1 MSDFD
6 VLSQIITILYGTL
19 YGLCV
24 IVISIIALNDLQKV
38 LKLQAINEHN
48 NKNIQD
54 MIQIHMKNK
63 NKRESIELQEQK
75 WEHSESAYNIHS
87 DNIHNKKKRKRKDN
101 KNTQQHSRY
110 ATAHTSSTGNKT
122 NNPSRKKK
130 KKKKKINKIKSQ
142 NKKNAAHRKNFEPE
156 QKYTSEE
163 NTLNNINN
171 NDILEYIRVNNI
183 DLNTIKG
190 KLKFLWYSVRNKRS
204 MYISILVHIFDTA
217 TDIGVIFDFYQMSK
231 TDKGNTNINGIDIKG
246 LFYLSIATLLFYR
259 IVSSIIIYSMT
270 NH

>member
-38 LKLQAINEHN
+38 LKLQAINQHN
-48 NKNIQD
+48 NKKIQE
-54 MIQIHMKNK
+54 IIELHMKNK
-63 NKRESIELQEQK
+63 NKRESIAIEFQGIQQQKEQK

-87 DNIHNKKKRKRKDN
+87 DNI
-101 KNTQQHSRY
+101 
-110 ATAHTSSTGNKT
+110 
-122 NNPSRKKK
+122 
-130 KKKKKINKIKSQ
+130 
-142 NKKNAAHRKNFEPE
+142 NFEPE